1 MMTKHARTGCLAM
14 AIGLVLSIGAAAA
27 QGGSQGRGRGASSE
41 AKSSTTSVS
50 VVFRE
55 SDRTTFREYFVTHKI
70 VAQPLP
76 PGIAKNVAGG
86 KPLPPGIAKRA
97 VPAELVALGPKV
109 EKDVSFQIVGEVVVA
124 LKGGVVID
132 VLGGVF
138 K

>member
-70 VAQPLP
+70 VAQPVP
-76 PGIAKNVAGG
+76 PGIAKNVAEHGVWG
-86 KPLPPGIAKRA
+86 VTPYSFSPSSSSLLW
-97 VPAELVALGPKV
+97 PALLA
-109 EKDVSFQIVGEVVVA
+109 
-124 LKGGVVID
+124 
-132 VLGGVF
+132 GVF
-138 K
+138 KIVFSHDRSLS